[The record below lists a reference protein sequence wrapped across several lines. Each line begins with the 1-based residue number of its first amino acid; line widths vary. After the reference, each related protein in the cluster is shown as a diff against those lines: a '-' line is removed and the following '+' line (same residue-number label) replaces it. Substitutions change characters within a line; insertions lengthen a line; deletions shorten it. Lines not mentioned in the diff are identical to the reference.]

1 MASTPTTDELGA
13 YIAAML
19 ELGDGVI
26 NAHVPDAGI
35 PVPGL
40 QPEPDADRIWN
51 TDSSDRS
58 NIRITTERGAVFVVR
73 IIREG

>member
-1 MASTPTTDELGA
+1 MASLPTTDDLGA
-13 YIAAML
+13 CIAAAL
-19 ELGDGVI
+19 DLGDSVI
-26 NAHVPDAGI
+26 NAHIPDARI

-40 QPEPDADRIWN
+40 QPQPD
-51 TDSSDRS
+51 TDCVEHIDASDRS